1 MYDWFVRN
9 DFPPESVKITGVKGR
24 LNALQGV
31 LSTTYIVD
39 ITFTGPEGHQEQ
51 KSLFVK
57 VPLTGQSGHNFK
69 DVNIR
74 EYAMLSSVLPSLQTY
89 IADHC
94 TDILSLPI
102 PEILYCHYSGDEIHD
117 VFVLENLMS
126 SGFTPYRDGDLKE
139 KTLKSC
145 LECLAQLHG
154 TGLAY
159 KAHLG
164 GKNKVLAQF
173 PDMSEQAQLEDI
185 LKQRETRKCIRRNF
199 LPFIKYLEISDPA
212 LTNYTGFLSKLQTN
226 LFGIFKVLNTSGLE
240 NLLTICHG
248 DAKPDNFMFRKIEI
262 DLEEMECEG
271 LEATLTDW
279 QGGFIGA
286 ISNDLMWLI
295 PPFIE
300 ANSDDPGLL
309 KFALEYY
316 SSQLHIAVSSFGS
329 SVSAVGLP
337 ETQTQ
342 LTKMITR
349 GFIVEM
355 FNVVVINPIITIPN
369 PPELRNWYRRRIR
382 HEERLKDSIHT
393 CPPAIPTADLIFQKQ
408 NFKKFANLYLKL
420 CHCLGAFQELSSI
433 NIEIVREKLM
443 KGGDDYQ
450 ESSIMPDSDEH
461 ENDVYEDEEKELSDL
476 DVPLHKENQDEEKAT
491 SFWTRFINW
500 VVSIFFPCRNKE

>member
-1 MYDWFVRN
+1 
-9 DFPPESVKITGVKGR
+9 
-24 LNALQGV
+24 
-31 LSTTYIVD
+31 
-39 ITFTGPEGHQEQ
+39 
-51 KSLFVK
+51 
-57 VPLTGQSGHNFK
+57 
-69 DVNIR
+69 
-74 EYAMLSSVLPSLQTY
+74 MLSSVLPSLQTY

-316 SSQLHIAVSSFGS
+316 SSQLHSCVF
-329 SVSAVGLP
+329 L
-337 ETQTQ
+337 
-342 LTKMITR
+342 
-349 GFIVEM
+349 
-355 FNVVVINPIITIPN
+355 
-369 PPELRNWYRRRIR
+369 W
-382 HEERLKDSIHT
+382 
-393 CPPAIPTADLIFQKQ
+393 
-408 NFKKFANLYLKL
+408 
-420 CHCLGAFQELSSI
+420 
-433 NIEIVREKLM
+433 
-443 KGGDDYQ
+443 
-450 ESSIMPDSDEH
+450 
-461 ENDVYEDEEKELSDL
+461 
-476 DVPLHKENQDEEKAT
+476 
-491 SFWTRFINW
+491 
-500 VVSIFFPCRNKE
+500 